1 MDALSNSDLCR
12 LAAKHRVD
20 ILGMTEKHE
29 LVNALQDA
37 APEALLLQ
45 EAAPSRP
52 LAAPSRALAAPMGG
66 GAGMP
71 ANMSLV
77 PVQASQRVSDMDM
90 QLLPR
95 HDLLDATGSDTCGNP
110 EEAVSITR
118 DIQQRAQQARGPQRQ
133 AVLNQWHPIND
144 LAAGL
149 GRWCCVEPGS
159 DGPAIF
165 YPGMRQNRLA
175 LAFQNQR
182 WMEEVVKLEPHM
194 VFCWCPAYYV

>member
-1 MDALSNSDLCR
+1 
-12 LAAKHRVD
+12 
-20 ILGMTEKHE
+20 
-29 LVNALQDA
+29 
-37 APEALLLQ
+37 
-45 EAAPSRP
+45 
-52 LAAPSRALAAPMGG
+52 
-66 GAGMP
+66 MP

-95 HDLLDATGSDTCGNP
+95 HDLFAATGSDTCGNP

-149 GRWCCVEPGS
+149 GRWCFVEPGS

-165 YPGMRQNRLA
+165 YPAMLENRLA
-175 LAFQNQR
+175 LAFENKR
-182 WMEEVVKLEPHM
+182 WMQEVVRLEPYL
-194 VFCWCPAYYV
+194 VLCWCPADYVWPYCMLCRKFCFPYNEPNSHLNSQDHRRRVDWWRSLGNEYAFALASERTHRFSFYSMTR